1 MNMLRTPRRDCL
13 SGQRD
18 GSWTRSMISALSGKR
33 ILITGGS
40 GFIGPSILA
49 ALQDVACHVS
59 RLSRTTTPQVD
70 QLTGKATIKDLTGDV
85 RDASVWAQ
93 VLEGVD
99 VVIHL
104 AGQTS
109 ATVAEQ
115 DPGTDWQA
123 NVAPMLH
130 LLECCRQR
138 RAKPLILF
146 SGTVTQAGIA
156 GTMPVDEARPDHPI
170 TIYDLHKLIA
180 EQYLK
185 YYCEQGIV
193 RGAVLR
199 LANVYGPGPLS
210 SAPDRGILNMM
221 VRKALAGETL
231 TVYGSGRH
239 LRDYVY
245 VDDVALAFLAA
256 ATNAE
261 RIHARHF
268 VIGSGQGHLL
278 VDAIHLVADRVAS
291 RTGRHVPVEHV
302 DPPTPAPPIAC
313 RDFVADVT
321 AFSDATGWTPRVTL
335 QTGID
340 RTVEAFL

>member
-40 GFIGPSILA
+40 GFIGRSIVDK
-49 ALQDVACHVS
+49 LQVVNCHVS
-59 RLSRTTTPQVD
+59 RLSRTTAPPLD
-70 QLTGKATIKDLTGDV
+70 QLTGIASIQDLTGDV
-85 RDASVWAQ
+85 RDAGVWTRA
-93 VLEGVD
+93 LEGID
-99 VVIHL
+99 IVIHL

-109 ATVAEQ
+109 ANVAEH

-123 NVAPMLH
+123 NVAPMLY
-130 LLECCRQR
+130 LLECCRHRQGE
-138 RAKPLILF
+138 PLILF
-146 SGTVTQAGIA
+146 AGTATQAGIA
-156 GTMPVDEARPDHPI
+156 GTLPVDEARSDHPI
-170 TIYDLHKLIA
+170 TMYDLHKLMA

-185 YYCEQGIV
+185 YFCEQGIV

-210 SAPDRGILNMM
+210 RAPDRGILNMM
-221 VRKALAGETL
+221 VRKALAGEPL
-231 TVYGSGRH
+231 TVYGSGRY

-256 ATNAE
+256 TMNAE
-261 RIHARHF
+261 KIHARHF

-278 VDAIHLVADRVAS
+278 VDAIQLVADRVAL
-291 RTGRHVPVEHV
+291 RTGRRVPVEHV
-302 DPPTPAPPIAC
+302 DPSTPVPPIGC
-313 RDFVADVT
+313 RDFVANIT
-321 AFSDATGWTPRVTL
+321 AFSDATGWAPRVTL
-335 QTGID
+335 QAGID